1 MVLSLSLFL
10 QTDRHSGAQ
19 YGEDLSILK
28 KRKKVEG
35 RVLIRKKP
43 VLTLWTDSGEE
54 EEGCHPTGP
63 QEDRWH
69 FVGPEEGE
77 RILQG
82 VETH

>member
-1 MVLSLSLFL
+1 MGGVPD
-10 QTDRHSGAQ
+10 Q
-19 YGEDLSILK
+19 
-28 KRKKVEG
+28 
-35 RVLIRKKP
+35 KP
-43 VLTLWTDSGEE
+43 VLTLRTDSGEE

-63 QEDRWH
+63 QEDGWH

>member
-1 MVLSLSLFL
+1 MVWRGLKHP
-10 QTDRHSGAQ
+10 QKKKKSGGVPDQ
-19 YGEDLSILK
+19 
-28 KRKKVEG
+28 
-35 RVLIRKKP
+35 KP

-54 EEGCHPTGP
+54 EEGCHPTSP
-63 QEDRWH
+63 QEDGWH